1 MRRVEKGGRD
11 GAGWG
16 KRDMM
21 PPGAYATRVLLRCW
35 LVTIHH
41 HHQFLVETLTPGP
54 SLTLRRKSEDRASS
68 SALVYSMEMSHTEPE
83 SEDTPF
89 FSQILKPGSSLHP
102 TFLLIVD
109 CAFLLLL
116 LVFIAL
122 IFITGGNLHV
132 FALIAIELGLWG
144 SVKWCV

>member
-1 MRRVEKGGRD
+1 
-11 GAGWG
+11 
-16 KRDMM
+16 
-21 PPGAYATRVLLRCW
+21 
-35 LVTIHH
+35 
-41 HHQFLVETLTPGP
+41 
-54 SLTLRRKSEDRASS
+54 
-68 SALVYSMEMSHTEPE
+68 MEMSHTEPE
-83 SEDTPF
+83 SEATPF

-122 IFITGGNLHV
+122 IFVTGGNLHV

-144 SVKWCV
+144 SVKWFVNELKNLPVDEGQNIGEQSESESKKTI